1 MFVFTFLYGF
11 PGGYAYINSAAPRLS
26 GDIARLVSEV
36 LQPREQPFCLKFWVN
51 MHGGGLGSLRYRRPW
66 LNSRILGEKTRVDL

>member
-1 MFVFTFLYGF
+1 MLSPHMFVSTLLFGF

-51 MHGGGLGSLRYRRPW
+51 MHGGGLGSLR
-66 LNSRILGEKTRVDL
+66 